1 MTIDTTELEEFVGRA
16 VTELGVAF
24 SAVLLHIGD
33 KLGIYKA
40 MAGAGPLSAADLAQR
55 AGVDERY
62 LRAWLN
68 NQAAGGYVTYR
79 PETDAYELTE
89 VQAACLA
96 DEQSPTFVAGG
107 FELLASTYADEGR
120 IAEAFRT
127 GSGFGWHEHDPRLF
141 TGTDRFFRPG
151 YVANLA
157 DAWIPALDGVEAK
170 LRAGAKVADV
180 GSGYGSSTV
189 ILGTAYPNSR
199 VTGFD
204 YHPGS
209 IDAARKAAADAGVS
223 DRVTFEVAAASEFPG
238 SGYDLVTYFDC
249 LHDLGDPVAAV
260 RHAADAIAP
269 DGTLMVVEPR
279 AGDTIEE
286 NLNPIGR
293 IFYAA
298 STLVCTPCS
307 IAQPG
312 AAVLGTQAG
321 ERRLTEVLHAGGFSR
336 VRRAAETPFNLIL
349 EAKL

>member
-1 MTIDTTELEEFVGRA
+1 M
-16 VTELGVAF
+16 
-24 SAVLLHIGD
+24 
-33 KLGIYKA
+33 
-40 MAGAGPLSAADLAQR
+40 
-55 AGVDERY
+55 
-62 LRAWLN
+62 
-68 NQAAGGYVTYR
+68 
-79 PETDAYELTE
+79 
-89 VQAACLA
+89 QAACLA